1 MDLAALAKG
10 KCVMKNDCIV
20 SIVIPVYNSEGSLGA
35 CLERLLHQ
43 TFDNIEIICVDDG
56 STDMSAEI
64 LKKYA
69 ALDSRVK
76 FFCQENRGPGNAR
89 NHGLKEATG
98 KYVIFLDSDDLFEL
112 SMIEH
117 MVRELQDKNA
127 DMVVCRAD
135 SFDNTT
141 GEILCSEW
149 RMPIKMLNGEL
160 TFSPSEK
167 ADVLF
172 QMFQGWPWDKMF
184 KTDFV
189 RCHGL
194 EYPDLPNSQ
203 DLVFVFE
210 ALVLAKKISV
220 VDRVL
225 VHRRMNRGSSVSNSR
240 SAHIDSPYNSVMM
253 FYEMMKDNNLWG
265 LYQNSFCRWVL
276 NFWLWH
282 FSTLSGEPQRNC
294 FNLMKK
300 EWLPKFNFDILAKD
314 NYDPK
319 DYKMYKRIVG
329 GTYRGYLM
337 NQRIRS
343 FLKKILPPPVNTF
356 NREIGDVKRSVSEL
370 EGKIAE
376 LSETNAQIVMMLQ
389 KYEQNIECIKD
400 ETIQSNKDKD

>member
-1 MDLAALAKG
+1 
-10 KCVMKNDCIV
+10 MKNDCIV
-20 SIVIPVYNSEGSLGA
+20 SIVIPVFNSEESLGA

-43 TFDNIEIICVDDG
+43 TFDNMEIICVDDG

-69 ALDSRVK
+69 VLDSRVK
-76 FFCQENRGPGNAR
+76 FFSQENSGPGSAR
-89 NHGLKEATG
+89 NHGLKEAAG
-98 KYVIFLDSDDLFEL
+98 EYVIFLDSDDLFEP
-112 SMIEH
+112 SMIER
-117 MVRELQDKNA
+117 MAWEMRNKNV
-127 DMVVCRAD
+127 DMTVCRAD
-135 SFDNTT
+135 SFDNAT

-149 RMPIKMLNGEL
+149 KMPIGMLKGNL
-160 TFSPSEK
+160 TFSPSDK

-189 RCHGL
+189 RRHGL
-194 EYPDLPNSQ
+194 KYPDLPNSQ

-210 ALVLAKKISV
+210 ALVLAEKISV

-240 SAHIDSPYNSVMM
+240 SAHIEPPYNAVMM
-253 FYEMMKDNNLWG
+253 FSEMMRDNGLWD
-265 LYQNSFCRWVL
+265 LYRDSFCRWVL

-282 FSTLSGEPQRNC
+282 FSTLSGEPQRKC

-300 EWLPKFNFDILAKD
+300 EWFPKFNFDILAKD

-319 DYKMYKRIVG
+319 DYKLYKRIAG

-337 NQRIRS
+337 NRKIRS

-370 EGKIAE
+370 ERKIAE
-376 LSETNAQIVMMLQ
+376 LSETNTQLVTLLQ
-389 KYEQNIECIKD
+389 KYVQSVESVKG
-400 ETIQSNKDKD
+400 ETIREDKDKDE